1 MKVIEKTGR
10 SVEEAVESAL
20 NELNAKREDVE
31 IEILEEPSRGI
42 FGILSKPARVKVY
55 LKPDLEDIAFRF
67 ISKILTAMKVN
78 VSIDLKRKDNQLYI
92 NLFGPNL
99 GLLIGKRG
107 QTLDALQ
114 YLVSLVVNKHSKD
127 YIRVIID
134 GEGYRKRREK
144 TLERLASKLA
154 KKAKLTG
161 KKIVLEPM
169 PPHERR
175 IIHTALQKDPKV
187 YTHSEGEEPFRKVI
201 ISLK

>member
-20 NELNAKREDVE
+20 NELNAKRDDVE

-169 PPHERR
+169 PSHERR